1 MDPDRATRA
10 AAAGSHDVSPSTT
23 ACVVGDARRVQRAAG
38 PVRRGGRSASGRA
51 SRPGAGGALQAGA
64 AAAFHLRLTPPGGG
78 WHAHAVPLMDSSR
91 AREVLGL
98 EPQRD
103 MGAALLE
110 LLEGIRS
117 SAGSPTPTLKPG
129 ATAIGPSSSPASVRA
144 AGRQRVARQR
154 RRCCADIAIRR
165 PGLVG
170 PRPRWW
176 GLRLGGLVSAFPA
189 IVGPLLLIAAHE
201 HGTAFAAKAA
211 SGTLLGLVALSGFAL
226 AYGRTALHAGWRT
239 SLAAGWVTAAAIAAL
254 LAAVDAGP
262 LAGLAA
268 ATLSLVVAYCLLPS
282 GAAALAGPSA
292 PRWDLPLRMAL
303 TAALV
308 VSLAAAA
315 TRLGP
320 VVGGLLA
327 ALPVLASVLAVFT
340 HEQQGRRRLRPPTRC
355 SAE

>member
-1 MDPDRATRA
+1 M
-10 AAAGSHDVSPSTT
+10 
-23 ACVVGDARRVQRAAG
+23 
-38 PVRRGGRSASGRA
+38 
-51 SRPGAGGALQAGA
+51 
-64 AAAFHLRLTPPGGG
+64 
-78 WHAHAVPLMDSSR
+78 
-91 AREVLGL
+91 L
-98 EPQRD
+98 EP
-103 MGAALLE
+103 
-110 LLEGIRS
+110 
-117 SAGSPTPTLKPG
+117 TL
-129 ATAIGPSSSPASVRA
+129 
-144 AGRQRVARQR
+144 QLMVA
-154 RRCCADIAIRR
+154 

-170 PRPRWW
+170 VSTLAARRW

-189 IVGPLLLIAAHE
+189 IVGPLLLIDAHE

-226 AYGRTALHAGWRT
+226 AYGRTALRAGWRT
-239 SLAAGWVTAAAIAAL
+239 SLAAGWAAAAGIAAL

-282 GAAALAGPSA
+282 GAAALAVSSA

-315 TRLGP
+315 TRFGP
-320 VVGGLLA
+320 VAGGLLA

-340 HEQQGRRRLRPPTRC
+340 HEQHGAAALCALLRGMLSGMAGFVVFCVLVAALVDRVGVAATFTAAALAAVAVQAATARARAPLAR
-355 SAE
+355 

>member
-1 MDPDRATRA
+1 MLA
-10 AAAGSHDVSPSTT
+10 
-23 ACVVGDARRVQRAAG
+23 
-38 PVRRGGRSASGRA
+38 
-51 SRPGAGGALQAGA
+51 
-64 AAAFHLRLTPPGGG
+64 
-78 WHAHAVPLMDSSR
+78 
-91 AREVLGL
+91 
-98 EPQRD
+98 
-103 MGAALLE
+103 
-110 LLEGIRS
+110 
-117 SAGSPTPTLKPG
+117 PTLQF
-129 ATAIGPSSSPASVRA
+129 V
-144 AGRQRVARQR
+144 VA
-154 RRCCADIAIRR
+154 

-170 PRPRWW
+170 AATLVARWW

-211 SGTLLGLVALSGFAL
+211 NGTLLGLVALSGFAL

-340 HEQQGRRRLRPPTRC
+340 HEQQGAAAGCALLRGMLSGMTGFVVFCVLVALLVDWAGVAATFTAAALAAVAVQAATARAGAQP
-355 SAE
+355 A